1 MQVEKK
7 IMQNTEKRIII
18 KLNSDDL

>member
-1 MQVEKK
+1 MQVIKK

-18 KLNSDDL
+18 KLNKDDL

>member
-1 MQVEKK
+1 MQVIKK